1 LEGNTFM
8 DSAHRHE
15 LQTNEMEK
23 LARQA
28 VPFFE
33 RYGNQI
39 AIGICVVS
47 VALSAWIYFGRTS
60 YNNRASA
67 WTNLGT
73 ATSSAEFADVADRFP
88 GTTAAPY
95 ARLLEADTLYAQ
107 GFKAMFSN
115 REASLVD
122 LKKAKDAYALLVSGG
137 KVDPAVRERALFG
150 LSRTQEC
157 LSNGD
162 LTEAVKS
169 GEQLLKE
176 FPESIF
182 KAEVEEQLARLK
194 SGGTQE
200 FYAWFSKKDP
210 KPAPPKKPDDKVGG
224 ETGPSLPGSG
234 PVGGGTAGPAL
245 PAPTLP
251 IPEAPSADGK
261 PAAPPTLEI
270 PTDKPADAKPADAKP
285 ETTPA
290 PAATPEKPADEKPAP
305 EKPAGDKPAVE
316 APPEEKP
323 AADKPAADKP
333 AAETPPA
340 AEKPT
345 EKPEAAKEGDDK
357 PAEPKPAAPEPKPE
371 AESKPDSEKPAE
383 KSPE

>member
-1 LEGNTFM
+1 M

-15 LQTNEMEK
+15 LKTNEMEK

-47 VALSAWIYFGRTS
+47 IALSAWIYFSRTS

-73 ATSSAEFADVADRFP
+73 ASSSAEFADVADRFP

-95 ARLLEADTLYAQ
+95 ARLMEADTLYSQ
-107 GFKAMFSN
+107 GFRAMFTN

-122 LKKAKDAYALLVSGG
+122 LKKARDGYAILTSGA
-137 KVDPAVRERALFG
+137 KVDPFVRERALYG

-162 LTEAVKS
+162 LSEAIKA
-169 GEQLLKE
+169 GETLLKE

-182 KAEVEEQLARLK
+182 KAEIEEQLARLK
-194 SGGTQE
+194 QGGSQD

-210 KPAPPKKPDDKVGG
+210 KPAAPKKPADKVGG
-224 ETGPSLPGSG
+224 ESGPALPGSG
-234 PVGGGTAGPAL
+234 PVGSGPAL

-251 IPEAPSADGK
+251 IPDAPSADNK

-270 PTDKPADAKPADAKP
+270 PTDKPA
-285 ETTPA
+285 ES
-290 PAATPEKPADEKPAP
+290 KPAP
-305 EKPAGDKPAVE
+305 KAEPSPSDKPA
-316 APPEEKP
+316 EEKP
-323 AADKPAADKP
+323 AAEKP
-333 AAETPPA
+333 AAEAPA
-340 AEKPT
+340 SKPEPEAPAKEGTEKPT
-345 EKPEAAKEGDDK
+345 ETKPTETKPAPAESDAKPESDK
-357 PAEPKPAAPEPKPE
+357 PEETKPE
-371 AESKPDSEKPAE
+371 EKKPE
-383 KSPE
+383 